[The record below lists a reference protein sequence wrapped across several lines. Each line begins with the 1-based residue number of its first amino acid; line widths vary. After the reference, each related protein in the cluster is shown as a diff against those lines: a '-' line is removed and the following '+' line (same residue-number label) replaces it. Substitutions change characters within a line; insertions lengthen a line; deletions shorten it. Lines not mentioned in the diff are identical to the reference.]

1 MVRNQSTFLLQLTKP
16 GCMHTGETREAGYLV
31 ARNSHLG
38 WVIFGA
44 RQGNAQEDNQVLHI
58 KYTMPEDLSGFWSTE
73 AKGVAITPCL
83 CAADKL
89 SQIEREEA
97 EIIKSSCQIVE
108 NRRMVPYPWKKDPA
122 CLPDKR
128 PQAIKKLEATE
139 RRLTKT
145 PEQAED
151 YDKQMIETSEMTFS
165 RKLLKKEIEGYKG
178 PVHYVS
184 HHKVLWP
191 ESNGTP
197 ERIVFNSSPVF
208 QGHCLNDCWMKG
220 PDLLNDLFG
229 VVLRSREN

>member
-1 MVRNQSTFLLQLTKP
+1 
-16 GCMHTGETREAGYLV
+16 
-31 ARNSHLG
+31 
-38 WVIFGA
+38 
-44 RQGNAQEDNQVLHI
+44 
-58 KYTMPEDLSGFWSTE
+58 MPEDLSGFWSTE

-128 PQAIKKLEATE
+128 SQAIKKLEATE

-151 YDKQMIETSEMTFS
+151 YDKQMIEMSEMTFS

-184 HHKVLWP
+184 HHKVL
-191 ESNGTP
+191 
-197 ERIVFNSSPVF
+197 
-208 QGHCLNDCWMKG
+208 
-220 PDLLNDLFG
+220 
-229 VVLRSREN
+229 